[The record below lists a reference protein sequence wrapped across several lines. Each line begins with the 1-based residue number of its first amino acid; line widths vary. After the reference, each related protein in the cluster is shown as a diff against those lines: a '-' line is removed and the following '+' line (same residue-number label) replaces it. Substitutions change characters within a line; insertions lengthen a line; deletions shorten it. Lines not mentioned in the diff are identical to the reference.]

1 MHWGSEILAGNLLG
15 CLRCAGAHIEGA
27 YHPGL
32 VLLSI
37 LIAVAA
43 SYTALDLAG
52 RVAGTTGMAR
62 RVILG
67 SGAAMMGVGIW
78 SMHFVGMLA
87 FRMSMPMSY
96 GPGLTALSMGV
107 AILGAWAALFV
118 VSRSLVT
125 PDRLVTGG
133 IFMGLAICAMHYI
146 GMAAMLMEATLQYD
160 PLLFTLSVLV
170 AIAASLAAL
179 WLALRFQREQRAWSW
194 AKLVSA
200 LLMGAA
206 ISGMHYT
213 GMAAAR
219 FVPTPMPPGYVASG
233 FEIGG
238 LGAVAIGVA
247 TLAGLALTLLGSL
260 VDIEQRH
267 AQRTLTL
274 LADTSALLGRSLD
287 IPTIAELLAG
297 QVAPEVGDGCLVD
310 LFEED
315 GSSLRRL
322 AVRYPRHREEE
333 ERYRCIRY
341 VLDEHSESP
350 LQKVLRTGQPELF
363 SPLPRGVLER
373 LAGGSECLSLPR
385 DARARALLIVPLM
398 HRERVL
404 GVITV
409 FTRERPLTGP
419 ERALVHELGRRAGS
433 AVENARLYHEA
444 QEAIR
449 VRDEFLSI
457 ASHELN
463 TPLTPLL
470 MNLQRLQR
478 TVAGG
483 EGTHALTDE
492 QLHRMVDVA
501 QRQTKRLARL
511 VSELL
516 DISRIRL
523 GRLELHREE
532 LDLEQVVRGV
542 VGRLGEELAWT
553 GSRPTLHVDGPM
565 VGQWDKA
572 RMELVVGNLLANASR
587 YGQGKP
593 VDVSVRGHEGEV
605 CLVVRDRGIGIA
617 PEARKRIFERFE
629 RASSRN
635 FGGLGLGLY
644 IVRQIVEAHGGT
656 IGVESELGVGSTFTV
671 KLPRRQTH

>member
-1 MHWGSEILAGNLLG
+1 MHVNSEIPVGGLLG
-15 CLRCAGAHIEGA
+15 CLRCAGKHIEGA
-27 YHPGL
+27 YDPGL

-43 SYTALDLAG
+43 SYTALDLAS
-52 RVAGTTGMAR
+52 RVAGTSGLSR

-87 FRMSMPMSY
+87 FRMSMPMSH

-107 AILGAWAALFV
+107 AILGSWAALFV

-125 PDRLVTGG
+125 RERLVTGG
-133 IFMGLAICAMHYI
+133 VFMGLAICAMHYL
-146 GMAAMLMEATLQYD
+146 GMAAMRMDATLQYD
-160 PLLFTLSVLV
+160 PLLFTLSVLI
-170 AIAASLAAL
+170 AIAASVAAL
-179 WLALRFQREQRAWSW
+179 WLAFQLQHEQRAWSW

-200 LLMGAA
+200 LLMGVA
-206 ISGMHYT
+206 IAGMHYT

-219 FVPTPMPPGYVASG
+219 ITPATLPPGSIASG
-233 FEIGG
+233 FQMGG
-238 LGAVAIGVA
+238 LGAMAIGVA
-247 TLAGLALTLLGSL
+247 TLGGLALTLLGSL
-260 VDIEQRH
+260 VDLEQRR
-267 AQRTLTL
+267 AQRALTL
-274 LADTSALLGRSLD
+274 LANTSALLGRSLD

-297 QVAPEVGDGCLVD
+297 QVAPAVGDGCLVD

-315 GSSLRRL
+315 GASLRRV
-322 AVRYPRHREEE
+322 AVCYPSHREEE
-333 ERYRCIRY
+333 ERYRGTRY
-341 VLDEHSESP
+341 AREEDSASP
-350 LQKVLRTGQPELF
+350 PQKVLRTGQPELF
-363 SPLPRGVLER
+363 SPLSRGVLER
-373 LAGGSECLSLPR
+373 LARGAEGLTLPR
-385 DARARALLIVPLM
+385 DAGARALLIVPLM

-404 GVITV
+404 GTITV
-409 FTRERPLTGP
+409 FTRERPLTGSD
-419 ERALVHELGRRAGS
+419 RALVQELGRRAGS

-463 TPLTPLL
+463 TPLTPLM

-483 EGTHALTDE
+483 EGAYALSGD
-492 QLHRMVDVA
+492 QLARVVNVA

-523 GRLELHREE
+523 GRLELNREE
-532 LDLEQVVRGV
+532 LDLGQVARDV
-542 VGRLGEELAWT
+542 VERLGEELVWT
-553 GSRPTLHVDGPM
+553 GSRPTLHVEGHV
-565 VGQWDKA
+565 VGLWDRA
-572 RMELVVGNLLANASR
+572 RVEQVVGNLLANAAR

-593 VDVSVRGHEGEV
+593 VDVTVRGHNGEV
-605 CLVVRDRGIGIA
+605 CLVVKDRGIGIA